1 MKECLRRNLFNSTIL
16 AGFLLFLAASLA
28 ADSPYLLMLTA
39 AQLVFVPL
47 VLRQIIVMDRRY
59 TLFIWIGMISIA
71 LWHFFSTDPWKIV
84 CAAVYLVFTLTVAM
98 SGLRRFLNRGFV
110 NLAEFSIDLGMM
122 YLFIGG
128 LWFFVYTA
136 RIETGFSP
144 LITWLTAIH
153 FHYSAFLLPVSL
165 GLFGRLHDSKLY
177 RGIVPLI
184 LAGPMLVAIGIT
196 FWPIL
201 ELLSVLVY
209 IFALYSLI
217 ILAYRTKFAARLQ
230 GVFIRLSYSAV
241 GVTILFSMLYAAGGS
256 LGGYKVSIDF
266 MLAFHGFV
274 NCVCFGLFG
283 VLGWSIAVPP
293 ARLVNW
299 SFPVSRVR
307 GMLTQTGSPVQ
318 GLVDD
323 MALFVDTSV
332 LPRTITHFYES
343 TDQYRLFASVK
354 WTPWFKPFAV
364 IYKLISRQIQQ
375 LNLPL
380 SGRTSEMT
388 GEIKAVDSL
397 VDGRYRPRAWI
408 RKVRNQT
415 VFTAIYSHHET
426 AGKVYMN
433 IALPLPFSTMIGI
446 LELEEKDKS
455 LILSS
460 SGEGDPGIY
469 LAVGSSLFRLPLSE
483 RFQIEEKQA
492 GVLAAHHKMKI
503 FGVPF
508 LEIHYH
514 IEHK

>member
-1 MKECLRRNLFNSTIL
+1 MKVSLRRNLFNSTIL
-16 AGFLLFLAASLA
+16 AGILLFLAASLA
-28 ADSPYLLMLTA
+28 ADSTYLLILTA
-39 AQLVFVPL
+39 AQIVFVPL
-47 VLRQIIVMDRRY
+47 MLREIIVVGRKY
-59 TLFIWIGMISIA
+59 TLLIWIGMISIA
-71 LWHFFSTDPWKIV
+71 LWHILSSDPWKTV
-84 CAAVYLVFTLTVAM
+84 CAAIYLLFTLTVAM
-98 SGLRRFLNRGFV
+98 SGLRRFFNRGFV
-110 NLAEFSIDLGMM
+110 NLAEFSIDMGMM

-128 LWFFVYTA
+128 LWFFAFAAHV
-136 RIETGFSP
+136 ETGFSP
-144 LITWLTAIH
+144 LINWLTAIH

-217 ILAYRTKFAARLQ
+217 ILAYRTRFPARLQ
-230 GVFIRLSYSAV
+230 GVLIRLSYSAL

-256 LGGYKVSIDF
+256 LGGYRVSVDF

-283 VLGWSIAVPP
+283 VLGWCIAVPP

-299 SFPVSRVR
+299 SFPVSKIR
-307 GMLTQTGSPVQ
+307 GKLTQTGSPVQ

-332 LPRTITHFYES
+332 LPRTITHFYEH

-354 WTPWFKPFAV
+354 WSPWFKPFAV
-364 IYKLISRQIQQ
+364 IYKLISRQTQQ

-380 SGRTSEMT
+380 SGKRTEMT
-388 GEIKAVDSL
+388 GEITAVDSL
-397 VDGRYRPRAWI
+397 ADGRHRPRAWV

-415 VFTAIYSHHET
+415 VFTAIYSQHET
-426 AGKVYMN
+426 AGKAYMN

-446 LELEEKDKS
+446 LELKEKDKS

-460 SGEGDPGIY
+460 RGEGDPGIY
-469 LAVGSSLFRLPLSE
+469 FAVGGSLFRLPLSE
-483 RFQIEEKQA
+483 HFQIEEKQA
-492 GVLAAHHKMKI
+492 GMLGAHHKMKI
-503 FGVPF
+503 FGVSF